1 MSPRLCD
8 ALGIDVPLLQA
19 GMGGVAGPELAAAV
33 SEAGAGGCL
42 ALYKELPEHIPALVE
57 RVRQRTGRAF
67 GINIIPEVV
76 GDARAEEQ
84 LRAALDAL
92 PERAFLTFF
101 GLPGPRCLALLRRV
115 GHMGRVGRTAAR
127 PVVVQVGSPD
137 DAGRAADQ
145 GADVVVLQNRSAG
158 GHLLGDQEADELLEG
173 VRRSRPHLPL
183 VTAGGIGDGRDLAA
197 AEARG
202 TDGAL
207 CGTLFVPA
215 HESDAHRVF
224 KERVLRA
231 TSAETVVTGLYRVGW
246 PGRRHRVLRTAVTD
260 AGPGLPEAFI
270 STAEHHGRRHPIPRY
285 SAAAPTRHCTGR
297 IEEMAMYCGESVD
310 RVHSGATAAA
320 IVTEFRRQYEQGE
333 QGEQREQREQR
344 EESDQYGP

>member
-1 MSPRLCD
+1 MSARLCD

-19 GMGGVAGPELAAAV
+19 GMGGVAGPELAGAV

-42 ALYKELPEHIPALVE
+42 ALYKERPEHIPELIE
-57 RVRQRTGRAF
+57 RVRKRTGRPF

-84 LRAALDAL
+84 LSAALGAL
-92 PERAFLTFF
+92 PDHAFLTFF
-101 GLPGPRCLALLRRV
+101 GLPGPRCTELLRRV
-115 GHMGRVGRTAAR
+115 RRPAGRGGGRTAGRA
-127 PVVVQVGSPD
+127 VVVQVGSAA

-145 GADVVVLQNRSAG
+145 GADVVVLQNRRAG
-158 GHLLGDQEADELLEG
+158 GHLLGDREAGELIAG
-173 VRRSRPHLPL
+173 VRHTHPHLPL

-197 AEARG
+197 AERRG
-202 TDGAL
+202 ADGAL

-215 HESDAHRVF
+215 QESDAHPVF
-224 KERVLRA
+224 KERVLRGG
-231 TSAETVVTGLYRVGW
+231 SAETVVTGLYRVGW
-246 PGRRHRVLRTAVTD
+246 PGRRHRVLRTPVTD

-270 STAEHHGRRHPIPRY
+270 STTEHHGRRYPVPRY
-285 SAAAPTRHCTGR
+285 SAATPTRHCTGR

-320 IVTEFRRQYEQGE
+320 IVTEFRRRYEQHE
-333 QGEQREQREQR
+333 R
-344 EESDQYGP
+344 